1 MEDSHVWS
9 SKGGQTDVSARCPAQ
24 VEIAGEPTAARQS
37 GMRRLQAT
45 ASLVLLAAAGVALV
59 VDAVA
64 SFPRGLLIGAVLVA
78 AAAAT
83 WSGIRRRGTARNR
96 LLALGAA
103 LLVAAVVL
111 GFASGL
117 VLDALLPVGC
127 LVASLAV
134 ARRVLALQNKLP
146 TAPRPE
152 HPVVIWN
159 PRSGGGKA
167 LKANLADEAR
177 ARGIEPIELTP
188 GDDIVRLA
196 RDAIAAG
203 ADAIAA
209 AGGDG
214 TQALVASIA
223 AERDLPFA
231 CIPAGTRNHF
241 AIDLGV
247 DRKDVVGALDA
258 FVSGGE
264 RVVDL
269 AEVNGRTFVNN
280 VSLGLYA
287 EAVQREGYRDAK
299 LRTILETV
307 PDVLGPDRS
316 RSASLHWTAPDGA
329 TNDSAAVILVS
340 NNVYRLGHVLA
351 SGARPRMDAGEL
363 GIAIG
368 AAPGASDGTHRHWRQ
383 WSAPVFEV
391 ESTAPVPAGV
401 DGEALVL
408 EPPLRFAVR
417 AGALR
422 VRIAPQHP
430 GASPAAGLPDGLL
443 DGVRR
448 LLVVAG
454 GRS

>member
-1 MEDSHVWS
+1 V
-9 SKGGQTDVSARCPAQ
+9 
-24 VEIAGEPTAARQS
+24 
-37 GMRRLQAT
+37 RRLQAT

-64 SFPRGLLIGAVLVA
+64 SFPGALAVGAALVA
-78 AAAAT
+78 AAVVAWA
-83 WSGIRRRGTARNR
+83 GLRRRGTARKG
-96 LLALGAA
+96 LLALGAT
-103 LLVAAVVL
+103 LLVAAVAIGFVSGIVVDAVL
-111 GFASGL
+111 PA
-117 VLDALLPVGC
+117 VCVG
-127 LVASLAV
+127 AAV
-134 ARRVLALQNKLP
+134 ALAARVVADLP
-146 TAPRPE
+146 ELPAAPRPE
-152 HPVVIWN
+152 HAVVIWN

-167 LKANLADEAR
+167 LRAGLADEAR

-196 RDAIAAG
+196 RDAITAG

-223 AERDLPFA
+223 AGHDLPFA

-247 DRKDVVGALDA
+247 DPEDVVGALDA
-258 FVSGGE
+258 FVSGRE

-316 RSASLHWTAPDGA
+316 RSANLHWTSPDGA
-329 TNDSAAVILVS
+329 TGDSAAVILVS

-351 SGARPRMDAGEL
+351 AGARPRLDAGTL
-363 GIAIG
+363 GIVVG
-368 AAPGASDGTHRHWRQ
+368 AAPGAGASTHRRWRQ
-383 WSAPVFEV
+383 WSAPEFEV
-391 ESTAPVPAGV
+391 ESAAPVAAGV

-408 EPPLRFAVR
+408 EPPLRFAVH

-443 DGVRR
+443 DGVRS
-448 LLVVAG
+448 LVMIAI

>member
-1 MEDSHVWS
+1 MEDSHIGS
-9 SKGGQTDVSARCPAQ
+9 SKGRQTDVSARRLAQ
-24 VEIAGEPTAARQS
+24 VEVADDPSAARRIRV
-37 GMRRLQAT
+37 RRLQAI

-64 SFPRGLLIGAVLVA
+64 SFPRGLEIGAAVVA
-78 AAAAT
+78 AAVAA
-83 WSGIRRRGTARNR
+83 WAGIRRRGTARNR

-117 VLDALLPVGC
+117 VRDALLPVAC
-127 LVASLAV
+127 WVASLAV
-134 ARRVLALQNKLP
+134 AARLFAIRPRLP
-146 TAPRPE
+146 TAPQPE

-167 LKANLADEAR
+167 LKANLAENAR

-196 RDAIAAG
+196 HDAITAG

-223 AERDLPFA
+223 AEHNLPFA

-247 DRKDVVGALDA
+247 DPEDVVGALDA
-258 FVSGGE
+258 FVSGFE

-307 PDVLGPDRS
+307 PDVLGPDRP
-316 RSASLHWTAPDGA
+316 RSASLHWTSPDGA

-351 SGARPRMDAGEL
+351 SGARPRLDAGTL
-363 GIAIG
+363 GIAVA
-368 AAPGASDGTHRHWRQ
+368 AAPGAGASTHRRWRL
-383 WSAPVFEV
+383 WSAPEFEV

-408 EPPLRFAVR
+408 EPPVRFAVQ

-448 LLVVAG
+448 LVMIAI

>member
-1 MEDSHVWS
+1 
-9 SKGGQTDVSARCPAQ
+9 
-24 VEIAGEPTAARQS
+24 
-37 GMRRLQAT
+37 MRRLQAT
-45 ASLVLLAAAGVALV
+45 ASLALLAAAGVAVV

-64 SFPRGLLIGAVLVA
+64 SFPRGLVIGAALVA
-78 AAAAT
+78 ASVAAWA
-83 WSGIRRRGTARNR
+83 GIRRRGPSRSG

-103 LLVAAVVL
+103 LLVAAVVI
-111 GFASGL
+111 GVVSGL
-117 VLDALLPVGC
+117 VVDALLPAVC
-127 LVASLAV
+127 AV
-134 ARRVLALQNKLP
+134 AAAALATRVFAARTEVP

-167 LKANLADEAR
+167 LKANLAEEAR

-188 GDDIVRLA
+188 GDDIVQLA
-196 RDAIAAG
+196 LDAITRG

-223 AERDLPFA
+223 AEHDLPFA

-241 AIDLGV
+241 ALDLGV
-247 DRKDVVGALDA
+247 DRDDVVGALDA

-307 PDVLGPDRS
+307 PDVLGADRS
-316 RSASLHWTAPDGA
+316 RSASLHWTSPDGA

-351 SGARPRMDAGEL
+351 SGARPRMDAGTL
-363 GIAIG
+363 GIAVG
-368 AAPGASDGTHRHWRQ
+368 AAPGTGASTHRGWRQ

-408 EPPLRFAVR
+408 EPPLRFAVH
-417 AGALR
+417 AAALR

-448 LLVVAG
+448 LVVIAI

>member
-1 MEDSHVWS
+1 MIGV
-9 SKGGQTDVSARCPAQ
+9 VS
-24 VEIAGEPTAARQS
+24 G
-37 GMRRLQAT
+37 
-45 ASLVLLAAAGVALV
+45 LV
-59 VDAVA
+59 VDALLPAVCVVA
-64 SFPRGLLIGAVLVA
+64 G
-78 AAAAT
+78 
-83 WSGIRRRGTARNR
+83 
-96 LLALGAA
+96 LALATR
-103 LLVAAVVL
+103 VFAVRIE
-111 GFASGL
+111 
-117 VLDALLPVGC
+117 LP
-127 LVASLAV
+127 A
-134 ARRVLALQNKLP
+134 
-146 TAPRPE
+146 APRPE

-167 LKANLADEAR
+167 LKANLAEEAR

-188 GDDIVRLA
+188 GDDIVQLA
-196 RDAIAAG
+196 RDAITRG
-203 ADAIAA
+203 ADALAA

-214 TQALVASIA
+214 TQALVATIA
-223 AERDLPFA
+223 AEHNLPFA

-241 AIDLGV
+241 ALDLGV
-247 DRKDVVGALDA
+247 DRDDVVGALDA

-316 RSASLHWTAPDGA
+316 RSASLRWTAPDGA

-363 GIAIG
+363 GIAVG
-368 AAPGASDGTHRHWRQ
+368 AAPGAGASTHRGWRQ

-408 EPPLRFAVR
+408 EPPLRFAVH
-417 AGALR
+417 AAALR

-448 LLVVAG
+448 LAMIAM

>member
-1 MEDSHVWS
+1 
-9 SKGGQTDVSARCPAQ
+9 
-24 VEIAGEPTAARQS
+24 
-37 GMRRLQAT
+37 MRRLQAT

-159 PRSGGGKA
+159 PCSGGGKA

-196 RDAIAAG
+196 RDAITRG

-316 RSASLHWTAPDGA
+316 RSASLRWTAPDGA

-351 SGARPRMDAGEL
+351 SGARPRMDGGEL
-363 GIAIG
+363 GIATG
-368 AAPGASDGTHRHWRQ
+368 AAPGASDDTHRRWRQ
-383 WSAPVFEV
+383 WSAPGFEV

>member
-1 MEDSHVWS
+1 
-9 SKGGQTDVSARCPAQ
+9 
-24 VEIAGEPTAARQS
+24 
-37 GMRRLQAT
+37 MRRFQAI

-64 SFPRGLLIGAVLVA
+64 SFPRGLVIGAVLVA
-78 AAAAT
+78 AVAAA
-83 WSGIRRRGTARNR
+83 WAGIRRQGTARSG
-96 LLALGAA
+96 LLGLGAA

-111 GFASGL
+111 GFVSGL

-127 LVASLAV
+127 LIVSLAL
-134 ARRVLALQNKLP
+134 ATRVFAVRTELAA
-146 TAPRPE
+146 APRPE

-159 PRSGGGKA
+159 PRAGGGKA
-167 LKANLADEAR
+167 LKANLAAESR

-188 GDDIVRLA
+188 GADIVRLA
-196 RDAIAAG
+196 LDAIAAG

-223 AERDLPFA
+223 AEHDLPFA

-247 DRKDVVGALDA
+247 DREDVVGALDA
-258 FVSGGE
+258 FVAGGE

-307 PDVLGPDRS
+307 PDALGPDRS
-316 RSASLHWTAPDGA
+316 RSASLRWTSPDGA
-329 TNDSAAVILVS
+329 TDDSAALILVS
-340 NNVYRLGHVLA
+340 NNVYRLGHVLV
-351 SGARPRMDAGEL
+351 SGARPRLDAGTL
-363 GIAIG
+363 GIAVA
-368 AAPGASDGTHRHWRQ
+368 AAPVAGASTHRRWRQ
-383 WSAPVFEV
+383 WSAPEFEV

-408 EPPLRFAVR
+408 EPPLHFAAH

-430 GASPAAGLPDGLL
+430 GASPAARLPDGLR
-443 DGVRR
+443 DGVRK
-448 LLVVAG
+448 LVMIAR